1 MSRDRI
7 ELQIRVV
14 EVIYRSGRG
23 DLDPL
28 NMARVRRRSRELL
41 REIYAEVRD
50 HPDLAARVERL
61 RAELDGDEV

>member
-28 NMARVRRRSRELL
+28 NMAAVRRRSRQLL
-41 REIYAEVRD
+41 RDIEGDAKN
-50 HPDLAARVERL
+50 HPDLAARIERV